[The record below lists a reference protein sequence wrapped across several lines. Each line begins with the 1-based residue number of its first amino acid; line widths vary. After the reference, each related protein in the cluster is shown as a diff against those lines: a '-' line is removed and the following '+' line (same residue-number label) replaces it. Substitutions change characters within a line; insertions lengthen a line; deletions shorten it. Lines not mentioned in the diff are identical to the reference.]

1 MPDFPPDFQP
11 LDPGRIQAD
20 DPVEFAFWC
29 WTLRCSEQHL
39 LQVVQHVGPHV
50 TKVREALASL
60 PGAAPPD
67 APR

>member
-1 MPDFPPDFQP
+1 MTDFPQDFQP
-11 LDPGRIQAD
+11 LDPGRINAD

-39 LQVVQHVGPHV
+39 LGTIKRVGPHV
-50 TKVREALASL
+50 TKVREVLQQTE
-60 PGAAPPD
+60 GAAPTD